1 MVLLNKYK
9 CKGEM
14 TSIVEARANYEF
26 LLFENGIE
34 SDEAM
39 KAANAYAAA
48 IVRTLPEYDEN
59 GEKIMYVVK
68 IHISGEVEIEMHTD
82 SSSREALIR
91 EGFTDEEIDE
101 ASERIKREYSNWKEL
116 VYIKRDF
123 Q

>member
-1 MVLLNKYK
+1 
-9 CKGEM
+9 M